1 MQPTLC
7 EATVL
12 IAAGRLYQPA
22 RLAVSTMPTPTSQ
35 PKYPPHMPSGSKRT
49 PNPARPYPTSHSQL
63 QARTARRRAFIWL
76 VISSVCLS
84 VLTLIHQSFVKMT
97 NYLTLLAI

>member
-22 RLAVSTMPTPTSQ
+22 RLAVSTMPTPTSR
-35 PKYPPHMPSGSKRT
+35 PIPTILNIHHT
-49 PNPARPYPTSHSQL
+49 CPAARSVRLIPTRPCPTSHSQL
-63 QARTARRRAFIWL
+63 QARTARRRASYGSSFL
-76 VISSVCLS
+76 LSVCLS
-84 VLTLIHQSFVKMT
+84 
-97 NYLTLLAI
+97 